1 MIKDPFQIQKSN
13 PKGQIVYQN
22 VYIFRNK
29 SKIQARLSFRV
40 DLMSS
45 ESSEPKDGDGV
56 LKFCTVS
63 MRVLESMTMIET
75 LSNLSLHKS
84 HFIP

>member
-1 MIKDPFQIQKSN
+1 MFTSLETKA
-13 PKGQIVYQN
+13 
-22 VYIFRNK
+22 K
-29 SKIQARLSFRV
+29 SKQDKSFSV
-40 DLMSS
+40 DLISYTT